1 MAQSRNEEILEA
13 TLNHQEYDKPPQ
25 SREEELLIELKEAI
39 DQGGGGGT
47 ITIDPTPTQGSTN
60 AVASGGT
67 YTALSGKQDAI
78 DSSHKLDA
86 DLVDDTNSTH
96 KFISAYDDL
105 SGLPSINGV
114 TLTGNKTSDDL
125 DLTGLWIGT
134 TAEYTQEA
142 STIPAGTLVI
152 KTDETGIDSTPTENS
167 TNPVT
172 SGGVYTALDNKVD
185 KVQGKGLSTNDYTN
199 IEKVKLAIIDSI
211 IDDVPTFE
219 STHPVSSGGVYD
231 ALGNKVDKVSGKGLS
246 TEDFTAMYKAW
257 LDVSMQSPLNHNGI
271 FRGKDLTNV
280 YTVDELYSMIHS
292 GNFDDL
298 FLGDYINVSIT
309 TTLPD
314 ETVKTETVSLMIAAF
329 DYYYNIGDTA
339 LTTHHIVLI
348 PRGYGFATT
357 AKMNETNTT
366 TGGYLNS
373 YMHQTVLPCYAD
385 SLRTALNNHL
395 LSHRTI
401 LSNAVHTSTASMAG
415 AGITGAA
422 SGWEWTTVELQLM
435 TEVQVYGTTVWSSSA
450 YDVGVD
456 NRQLPVFKFI
466 NPVHLGRNSFWLRSV
481 VSSTGFA
488 YCLYGGYAGTG
499 GASDALYVCP
509 QILFG

>member
-1 MAQSRNEEILEA
+1 MGKQHDALFAAKLAGS
-13 TLNHQEYDKPPQ
+13 
-25 SREEELLIELKEAI
+25 S
-39 DQGGGGGT
+39 GGGGT
-47 ITIDPTPTQGSTN
+47 SDYTDLANKPKINGTTLRGDKSSTDLGLQAEITAN
-60 AVASGGT
+60 NK
-67 YTALSGKQDAI
+67 LS
-78 DSSHKLDA
+78 S
-86 DLVDDTNSTH
+86 DLVDDTNATNL
-96 KFISAYDDL
+96 F
-105 SGLPSINGV
+105 V
-114 TLTGNKTSDDL
+114 TSDEK
-125 DLTGLWIGT
+125 T
-134 TAEYTQEA
+134 TWNGKQNAL
-142 STIPAGTLVI
+142 SF
-152 KTDETGIDSTPTENS
+152 DSVPTENS

-172 SGGVYTALDNKVD
+172 SGGVYAFVVQGLGNKVD
-185 KVQGKGLSTNDYTN
+185 KVQGKGLSTEDYTTA
-199 IEKVKLAIIDSI
+199 EKNKLANIDANIDST
-211 IDDVPTFE
+211 PTSG

-257 LDVSMQSPLNHNGI
+257 LDASMQSPLNHNGI
-271 FRGKDLTNV
+271 FRGKDLTNI
-280 YTVDELYSMIHS
+280 YTIDEMYSMIHS

-314 ETVKTETVSLMIAAF
+314 ETVKTETVGLMIAVF
-329 DYYYNIGDTA
+329 NPYYNVGDKVVNPPVPH
-339 LTTHHIVLI
+339 LGLI
-348 PRGYGFATT
+348 PRGYGFATA

-373 YMHQTVLPCYAD
+373 YMHQTVLPCYAN

-395 LSHRTI
+395 LSYRTI
-401 LSNAVHTSTASMAG
+401 LSNAVNTSTPSMAG

-435 TEVQVYGTTVWSSSA
+435 NEVQVYGTTVWSSSA

-466 NPVHLGRNSFWLRSV
+466 NPVHFGRLTFWLRSV

-488 YCLYGGYAGTG
+488 FCNSYGCANNYV
-499 GASDALYVCP
+499 ASDESYVRP
-509 QILFG
+509 LILFG